1 MKLTL
6 VTIETAAGEVHED
19 LRITV
24 QDRLKLERTARINK
38 WGPVTT
44 DSDHV
49 TEAQVFLAWSAAGR
63 AGHTSAT
70 FEQFR
75 DAELADLEFKNAEAI
90 LGDPTQPAAT
100 PA

>member
-1 MKLTL
+1 MRLTV
-6 VTIETAAGEVHED
+6 VTIELATGDVHED
-19 LRITV
+19 LRITI
-24 QDRLKLERTARINK
+24 QDRLRLERTARVNK
-38 WGPVTT
+38 WGPITT
-44 DSDHV
+44 DSPHV
-49 TEAQVFLAWSAAGR
+49 TEQQVFLAWSAAER

-75 DAELADLEFKNAEAI
+75 DAELRDLEFKAAEAE